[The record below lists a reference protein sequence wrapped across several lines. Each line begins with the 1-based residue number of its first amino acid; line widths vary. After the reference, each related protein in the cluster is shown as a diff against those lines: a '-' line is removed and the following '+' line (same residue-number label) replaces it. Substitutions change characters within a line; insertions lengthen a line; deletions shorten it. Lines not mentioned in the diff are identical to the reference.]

1 MTKTAGVYKVTLGNG
16 TFYIGSSVQLKI
28 REYSHIRSLKID
40 EHINKIMQKNYNK
53 YKTFNFEIMLFCDK
67 EDVLFYEQRALDI
80 FFGTPGCAN
89 MNPAAFNTLGLKW
102 TEEQK
107 AKHCLTMLSLPS
119 ETKEKMRQAVIES
132 NKRRTGTKNKPH
144 SEETKNKISLARI
157 NKRTSHCKNGHE
169 YSKANTY
176 INKNKRTCRKCMQD
190 IGKAYYKA
198 NREKVL
204 TQTKERYYNK
214 KIST

>member
-1 MTKTAGVYKVTLGNG
+1 MSKKAGVYKATLGNG
-16 TFYIGSSVQLKI
+16 LFYIGSSVQLKI
-28 REYSHIRSLKID
+28 REYNHIRSLKLG
-40 EHINKIMQKNYNK
+40 EHTNALMQRNYDT
-53 YKTFNFEIMLFCDK
+53 YKTFDFEVILYCSK

-89 MNPAAFNTLGLKW
+89 LTPTAFNTLGLKW

-107 AKHCLTMLSLPS
+107 AKHCLVMSSLSD
-119 ETKEKMRQAVIES
+119 EIKEKMRQAVIES

-169 YSKANTY
+169 MTDENCLWEKRGP
-176 INKNKRTCRKCMQD
+176 NKLKRLCKICRKEYERNWYL
-190 IGKAYYKA
+190 KKK
-198 NREKVL
+198 EKI
-204 TQTKERYYNK
+204 NG
-214 KIST
+214 